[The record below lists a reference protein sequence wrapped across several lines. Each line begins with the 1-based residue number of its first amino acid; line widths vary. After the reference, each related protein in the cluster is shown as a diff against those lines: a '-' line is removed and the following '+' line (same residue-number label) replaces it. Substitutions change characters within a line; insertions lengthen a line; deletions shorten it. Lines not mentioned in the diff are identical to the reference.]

1 MRLDTIG
8 SLFFSYSLLFLFTRN
23 SFSSLFVISIICHL
37 AEGVTYYD
45 TTESCWKVIITTVN
59 SYHIQA
65 VQICTASLN
74 CRAHKAPALDCA
86 LDLITGFLLQKPTVP
101 LQIKLKWRNILQKA
115 CSESRSLGPLFSPSC
130 SSSLHLST
138 SQGLFSSGSHCPLQA
153 SYRAATWFTPLEA
166 DSYSEVYSRKVPTGP
181 YSVQESVPLLQQS
194 KISDQKVKQIFEKVK
209 CVINFYNSLS
219 SSYVAGFQHSPCL
232 WIKNWK
238 LEIRNCFSYWAWHC
252 SYLCNLPVSYAVR

>member
-23 SFSSLFVISIICHL
+23 SFLSLFVISMICRL

-45 TTESCWKVIITTVN
+45 TAESCWKIIITTVN

-74 CRAHKAPALDCA
+74 CRAHKAPALDRS
-86 LDLITGFLLQKPTVP
+86 LDLISGFLLQKPTVP
-101 LQIKLKWRNILQKA
+101 PSNKIKMEKYPTKSLFWISQSWPLILTLLLLQSASLNFSGPFLIRFTLPTESLLQG
-115 CSESRSLGPLFSPSC
+115 CYLI
-130 SSSLHLST
+130 HST
-138 SQGLFSSGSHCPLQA
+138 GS
-153 SYRAATWFTPLEA
+153 
-166 DSYSEVYSRKVPTGP
+166 SEVYSRKVPTGP

-209 CVINFYNSLS
+209 CVINLYNSLS

-252 SYLCNLPVSYAVR
+252 SDLCNLPVSYEVR